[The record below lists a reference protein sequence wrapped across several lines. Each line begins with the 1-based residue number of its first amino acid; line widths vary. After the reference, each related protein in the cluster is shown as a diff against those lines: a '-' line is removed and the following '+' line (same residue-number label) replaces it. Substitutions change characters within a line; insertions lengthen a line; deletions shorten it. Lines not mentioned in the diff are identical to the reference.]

1 MLSFRFAF
9 IVVYYPVLKSST
21 WKFFCGTAIPETWKT
36 LAFDDHLWL
45 DYTVS
50 NSMPL
55 AASGTHY
62 YRIPFKGYSAF
73 PAFEVSVRYQHGI
86 VAYVNQ
92 QEVFRDNMPLGIID
106 PFSSSVSQYASISFR
121 SFLLGG
127 NYIHNGTNVFAAEL
141 HFPSNIPHPPLFDAW
156 IALLA
161 PSPES
166 SCFVYPYAADLHGMG
181 DALSFFTDGKL
192 STTGSV
198 VSPTTLSVAFSDHMP
213 MISAV
218 GVYSDQD
225 VETLPAVVRVS
236 GVDTRTRAQKVLAC
250 TTNWDWITDMGQF
263 NAISLRRP
271 PSPLTEMDLLF
282 GGDRPL
288 SVREIQFTV
297 CNRAST
303 LFSYSSSTLELV
315 VGRTTVRAVP
325 SISVLRHCTASPALP
340 AGLVLTEEC
349 VIEGQVSASVSM
361 TVTVSPPP
369 RHPPRCP
376 PAILS

>member
-1 MLSFRFAF
+1 M
-9 IVVYYPVLKSST
+9 LKSST

-236 GVDTRTRAQKVLAC
+236 GVDTGTRAQKVLAC

-271 PSPLTEMDLLF
+271 PSPLMEMDLLF

-303 LFSYSSSTLELV
+303 LFSYSPSTLELV